1 MRKVIFPLLLMAS
14 VCMIAKPTY
23 DFRLDGIYYRI
34 DKKQAYVAK
43 GDELYEGDVVIPAHV
58 EGVEGEYDVVAIDAK
73 AFSGSK
79 KLTSVTYP
87 VSVTTIGES
96 AFEGCESLKH
106 FEI

>member
-34 DKKQAYVAK
+34 DKKQVCVAK

-58 EGVEGEYDVVAIDAK
+58 EGVEGPRPEPT
-73 AFSGSK
+73 
-79 KLTSVTYP
+79 LTSACRPRELPSFSSDSQPLCDVRSDHRQT
-87 VSVTTIGES
+87 S
-96 AFEGCESLKH
+96 
-106 FEI
+106 